1 MLKNVLIPEKIGS
14 YYLVSKRVLGL
25 DIGKSHVRAIQV
37 MLRGRTITTE
47 KVFQEAVENGTT
59 PSNQEKIVEAL
70 RVIMGQ
76 AHKKC
81 VIHTAL
87 PSNLMVFKTLRL
99 PFVDREKIAM
109 IINYEIEPLL
119 PFAASDALVDFIIT
133 KIHPEDSSS
142 EVLVAAVQKHH
153 VIQHLDMLAQAGIDP
168 EVVTVD
174 MFNLYALYERVPT
187 YQKHMGGV
195 ALVDMGF
202 THTTIAYIFNRQL
215 RMIRSLPRGMNY
227 FAKQVHQDLSIS
239 IAESFDLLQRFGL
252 EPNNDLAYSESINK
266 IMSDFVQ
273 EIQFTLTS
281 FSSKDTERLELIVLI
296 GDGAVIKNIERF
308 MTQFTGVRCESFEFN
323 GLFTSQVIKNKLPS
337 IIHNSFAQSLANAL
351 PSSLTEQS
359 NLRQKEFVITDTR
372 TFVQQLAVGGVLT
385 VLLVGI
391 LGFNYWQRTRLLS
404 HEIQTSQQEI
414 IRALKQHFVLSQD
427 NDLEELIVSA
437 EEKVKKEEQM
447 WFAFSG
453 QARSSFLKYLL
464 ALHALDKEGLGLV
477 VDRLDISRGI
487 LTLKARVKDY
497 DALRKLEKDLKQS
510 PLFSSIEPQEKTD
523 FTMRITLAKNGGE

>member
-1 MLKNVLIPEKIGS
+1 MLKNVLIPENIGS
-14 YYLVSKRVLGL
+14 YYLVGKRVLGL
-25 DIGKSHVRAIQV
+25 DISKSHVRAIQV
-37 MLRGRTITTE
+37 MLRGRAITIE
-47 KVFQEAVENGTT
+47 KAFQEAVENGTT
-59 PSNQEKIVEAL
+59 ASNQEKIVEAL

-81 VIHTAL
+81 AVHTTL
-87 PSNLMVFKTLRL
+87 SSSLMIFKTLRL

-119 PFAASDALVDFIIT
+119 PFASSDALVDFIIT
-133 KIHPEDSSS
+133 KIHTEDSSS

-187 YQKHMGGV
+187 YQQHMGGV
-195 ALVDMGF
+195 ALIDIGF
-202 THTTIAYIFNRQL
+202 THATIAYVFNRQL
-215 RMIRSLPRGMNY
+215 RMIRSLPRGMAY
-227 FAKQVHQDLSIS
+227 FAKQIHQDLSIPIS
-239 IAESFDLLQRFGL
+239 EAFDLLQRFGL
-252 EPNNDLAYSESINK
+252 EPNNNLAYSESISK
-266 IMSDFVQ
+266 IMSNFVQ

-281 FSSKDTERLELIVLI
+281 FSSKDAERLELIVLT
-296 GDGAVIKNIERF
+296 GDSAAIKNIERF
-308 MTQFTGVRCESFEFN
+308 MTQLMGVNCEQLGFN
-323 GLFTSQVIKNKLPS
+323 GLITQHIVKNKLPS
-337 IIHNSFAQSLANAL
+337 MVHHVFAQSLANAL
-351 PSSLTEQS
+351 PSLLTEQS
-359 NLRQKEFVITDTR
+359 NLRQKEFAITDVR
-372 TFVQQLAVGGVLT
+372 TFVQQLVVGSILT
-385 VLLVGI
+385 VLLFGI

-427 NDLEELIVSA
+427 RDLEELIVSA

-477 VDRLDISRGI
+477 VDRLDISRGM

-510 PLFSSIEPQEKTD
+510 PLFSSVEPQEKTD

>member
-14 YYLVSKRVLGL
+14 YYLVGKRVLGL
-25 DIGKSHVRAIQV
+25 DVSKSHVRAIQV
-37 MLRGRTITTE
+37 MMRGRTITIE
-47 KVFQEAVENGTT
+47 KIFQEAVDNGATT
-59 PSNQEKIVEAL
+59 SGQEKIVEAL
-70 RVIMGQ
+70 RAIMGR

-81 VIHTAL
+81 IIHTAL
-87 PSNLMVFKTLRL
+87 PSNLMIFKTLRL

-142 EVLVAAVQKHH
+142 EVLVAVVQKHH
-153 VIQHLDMLAQAGIDP
+153 VIQHLDMLAQAGINP

-174 MFNLYALYERVPT
+174 MFNLYALYERIPT
-187 YQKHMGGV
+187 YQQHKGGV
-195 ALVDMGF
+195 TLIDIGF

-239 IAESFDLLQRFGL
+239 ISESLDLLQRFGL
-252 EPNNDLAYSESINK
+252 EPNNNLAYSESIGK
-266 IMSDFVQ
+266 TISDFVQ
-273 EIQFTLTS
+273 EIQFTLAS
-281 FSSKDTERLELIVLI
+281 FSSKDADGLQLMLLM
-296 GDGAVIKNIERF
+296 GDGATIKNIERF
-308 MTQFTGVRCESFEFN
+308 MTQLTGVNCESFGFT
-323 GLFTSQVIKNKLPS
+323 GLFTNHIVNNKLPS
-337 IIHNSFAQSLANAL
+337 LPHTVFVQSLANAL

-359 NLRQKEFVITDTR
+359 NLRQKEFAITGVH
-372 TFVQQLAVGGVLT
+372 TFVQQLVVGGVLT
-385 VLLVGI
+385 VLLFGI
-391 LGFNYWQRTRLLS
+391 LGFNYWQRTRSLS
-404 HEIQTSQQEI
+404 HEIQASQQEI

-427 NDLEELIVSA
+427 RDLEELIVSA

-477 VDRLDISRGI
+477 VDRLDISRGM